1 MVSSVAS
8 TVASHLM
15 ASTSVTV
22 TIRAV
27 AEQEMIADV
36 RAELSDDQIKLP
48 ILGLTRD
55 LVCIILTGVRTKS

>member
-1 MVSSVAS
+1 
-8 TVASHLM
+8 M